1 MKIVIKKPGKDF
13 EVIEVSK
20 DPVSPYEDSVYRNH
34 LRKYIE
40 VPDYE
45 RVELS
50 KLTNNNLC
58 MFLGEASGLFPES
71 GANIVVKNYVGET
84 FVGTSVINGTIAFA
98 FAERRDDWSISVT
111 EFTDVELLR
120 DIFKFYDFEVL

>member
-58 MFLGEASGLFPES
+58 MFLGEESGLFPER
-71 GANIVVKNYVGET
+71 GANIAVKNYVADT

-120 DIFKFYDFEVL
+120 DIFKFYDFEIL

>member
-1 MKIVIKKPGKDF
+1 MKVVIKKPGKDF
-13 EVIEVSK
+13 EVIEISK

-34 LRKYIE
+34 LRQYIG
-40 VPDYE
+40 VPEYE

-58 MFLGEASGLFPES
+58 MFLGEESGLFPER
-71 GANIVVKNYVGET
+71 GANIAIKNYVGDM
-84 FVGTSVINGTIAFA
+84 FVGTSIINGPIVFA

-111 EFTDVELLR
+111 EFTDIELLR
-120 DIFKFYDFEVL
+120 DIFKFYKFEIL

>member
-58 MFLGEASGLFPES
+58 MFLGEESGLFPER
-71 GANIVVKNYVGET
+71 GANIVVKNYVGDT

>member
-45 RVELS
+45 RV
-50 KLTNNNLC
+50 
-58 MFLGEASGLFPES
+58 
-71 GANIVVKNYVGET
+71 
-84 FVGTSVINGTIAFA
+84 
-98 FAERRDDWSISVT
+98 
-111 EFTDVELLR
+111 
-120 DIFKFYDFEVL
+120 